1 MEWTSILVAVITA
14 LGSFLGVYYA
24 NKKSSEKTKALL
36 EFRLN
41 LLEQKMDKHNK
52 VIERVYNLEERAA
65 LIEERIRVSNHR
77 IDDLEN
83 QERSVK

>member
-1 MEWTSILVAVITA
+1 MDWTSILVAVITA
-14 LGSFLGVYYA
+14 LGSFIGVYYA
-24 NKKSSEKTKALL
+24 NRKTAEKTKALL
-36 EFRLN
+36 EYRLN
-41 LLEQKMDKHNK
+41 QLEKKMDKHNQ

-83 QERSVK
+83 KKGE